1 MVQILKDAAEL
12 YAVGSI
18 SKEDVVWAV
27 KQHLGID
34 ISFEALPQEFHDYV
48 KECSKE
54 YDSYQHKQKVL
65 EIKNMINS
73 VIERAENVRGLIEDL
88 GLEVSNNLLTKD
100 EAEELLVY
108 GNIVEE

>member
-12 YAVGSI
+12 YAIGSI

-48 KECSKE
+48 KEYSKE
-54 YDSYQHKQKVL
+54 YDSYQHKQKIL
-65 EIKNMINS
+65 EIKNMMNN
-73 VIERAENVRGLIEDL
+73 VIERAENIRGLIEDL
-88 GLEVSNNLLTKD
+88 GLEVSNGVLTQD
-100 EAEELLVY
+100 EAEELLAY